1 MYPPYW
7 VSSKEGTFH
16 NLFDHNVILSKK
28 DAVLKLAR
36 HLSKTIILRIS

>member
-16 NLFDHNVILSKK
+16 KSQFLQEEML
-28 DAVLKLAR
+28 
-36 HLSKTIILRIS
+36 ISMKMTSPYYGTLVMMPLGQK